1 MKVLDTHILGEEM
14 KTNIE
19 IDEALLS
26 EAKELSQ
33 AKTKKQVV
41 EQALQYYIQS
51 LYRKQM
57 LQLRGKVQWE
67 GDLDQMRSV

>member
-1 MKVLDTHILGEEM
+1 M

-19 IDEALLS
+19 IDEALVS
-26 EAKELSQ
+26 EAKALSQ
-33 AKTKKQVV
+33 ATTENQVV
-41 EQALQYYIQS
+41 ELALQYYIQS

-57 LQLRGKVQWE
+57 LQLRGQVQWD

>member
-1 MKVLDTHILGEEM
+1 M

-19 IDEALLS
+19 IDEALLN
-26 EAKELSQ
+26 EAKKLSQ

-57 LQLRGKVQWE
+57 LELRGKVQWE